1 MKILFF
7 LFQKMANNSSV
18 TPSIN
23 HTTHD
28 TCSQKILVSGS
39 YHHDLNISIIVI
51 NTPFAIFAVIS
62 NIVVLTT
69 ICKAKE
75 LRIPANILLCS
86 LSLTD
91 LLVGLVTQP
100 LFVAWR
106 VLLHYPSTI
115 CRSELLH
122 SLYEAFLYVCTGGSF
137 LCLAYLSTDR
147 FMAVS
152 RPLHYRA
159 LVTTGKATRNMVIVW
174 IAWIVF
180 IVLRYTG
187 IDEESNGIITS
198 IVAGIL
204 VIYLL
209 AIQIALMVS
218 IKRNSIHSLHAEGSS
233 AITAYKREKRSAVT
247 IVYIF
252 LALLVFLLPAVVV
265 QIVLGFTS
273 ANQSKTEMNFAIS
286 AILIN
291 SSANPLIYFWR
302 SREMRKAARRI
313 FMRAK
318 PENGSGSGS
327 GSSNRNSAANSG
339 RSLEETV

>member
-1 MKILFF
+1 MV
-7 LFQKMANNSSV
+7 NNSSAI
-18 TPSIN
+18 PSIN
-23 HTTHD
+23 HSSHD
-28 TCSQKILVSGS
+28 TCSQEILDSGS
-39 YHHDLNISIIVI
+39 YHHDLNISVIVI

-69 ICKAKE
+69 ICKATE

-86 LSLTD
+86 LALTD

-106 VLLHYPSTI
+106 MMLHYPSTI

-152 RPLHYRA
+152 KPLHYRA
-159 LVTTGKATRNMVIVW
+159 LVTTGKATRNMIIVW
-174 IAWIVF
+174 IAWIIF

-187 IDEESNGIITS
+187 IDEEKNGIITS

-218 IKRNSIHSLHAEGSS
+218 IKRNSIHSLHSEESS
-233 AITAYKREKRSAVT
+233 ATTAYKREKRSAVT

-313 FMRAK
+313 FIRAK
-318 PENGSGSGS
+318 PENGTSSGS
-327 GSSNRNSAANSG
+327 GSSDRNSAANSG

>member
-1 MKILFF
+1 MV
-7 LFQKMANNSSV
+7 NNSSAIS
-18 TPSIN
+18 SIN
-23 HTTHD
+23 HTSDD
-28 TCSQKILVSGS
+28 TCREILDSGS
-39 YHHDLNISIIVI
+39 YHYDLNISIIAI

-86 LSLTD
+86 LALTD

-106 VLLHYPSTI
+106 VMLHYPSTI

-137 LCLAYLSTDR
+137 LCLAFLSTDR
-147 FMAVS
+147 YMAVS
-152 RPLHYRA
+152 KPLHYRA
-159 LVTTGKATRNMVIVW
+159 LVTTGKAIRNMVIVW
-174 IAWIVF
+174 ITWIVF

-187 IDEESNGIITS
+187 IDEESNKIITS
-198 IVAGIL
+198 IVAGSL

-218 IKRNSIHSLHAEGSS
+218 IKRNSIHSLHAEESS

-302 SREMRKAARRI
+302 SREMQKAARRI
-313 FMRAK
+313 FIGAK
-318 PENGSGSGS
+318 PENASGSGS
-327 GSSNRNSAANSG
+327 GSSDRNSAANSG
-339 RSLEETV
+339 RSLEESV

>member
-1 MKILFF
+1 
-7 LFQKMANNSSV
+7 MAKNSTA

-23 HTTHD
+23 NSSLD
-28 TCSQKILVSGS
+28 TCSQEILDSES
-39 YHHDLNISIIVI
+39 YHYHLNISIIAI

-62 NIVVLTT
+62 NIVVLIT

-86 LSLTD
+86 LALTD

-106 VLLHYPSTI
+106 VMLHYPSTI

-122 SLYEAFLYVCTGGSF
+122 SLYEAFLYLCTGGSF

-152 RPLHYRA
+152 KPLHYRA
-159 LVTTGKATRNMVIVW
+159 LVTTGKAARNMVIVW
-174 IAWIVF
+174 ISWIAF

-187 IDEESNGIITS
+187 IDEETNGIITS
-198 IVAGIL
+198 IVAGSL

-209 AIQIALMVS
+209 AIQIALLVS
-218 IKRNSIHSLHAEGSS
+218 IKRNSIHSLHGEESRT
-233 AITAYKREKRSAVT
+233 ITAYKKERRSAVT
-247 IVYIF
+247 IVYIV
-252 LALLVFLLPAVVV
+252 LALLVFLLPAVAV

-273 ANQSKTEMNFAIS
+273 TNQSKTQMNFAIS
-286 AILIN
+286 ALLIN

-302 SREMRKAARRI
+302 SREMRKAARLI
-313 FMRAK
+313 FLRAR
-318 PENGSGSGS
+318 PENESASGS
-327 GSSNRNSAANSG
+327 GSSDRPSNANSG